1 MNSVA
6 RASYLKQSPY
16 KMRQVIDVV
25 RGKDVNEAI
34 NILKFTNKKA
44 AQLILITL
52 NSAVSNLMN
61 YDEPYDIDDFYI
73 KSAFVDGGPMAKRW
87 RAAAM
92 GRGVRIFKRTSHV
105 TIVLAQK
112 G

>member
-44 AQLILITL
+44 AQLILKTL
-52 NSAVSNLMN
+52 NSAISNLMN

-92 GRGVRIFKRTSHV
+92 GRGVRILKRTSHV